1 MPRLTITL
9 PTTTYNRLSALSM
22 QSNDSMSS
30 FINRLIGI
38 GMCCMTDDYQSKQN
52 KNDCEVE
59 QHCQHLII
67 QMNALIKNMSSEM
80 LKFNQEDFEKLR
92 QAAVVKYNELIQT

>member
-9 PTTTYNRLSALSM
+9 PKTVYNRLSVLSM

-30 FINRLIGI
+30 FINRLIGV

-52 KNDCEVE
+52 NSEVVE

-92 QAAVVKYNELIQT
+92 QAAVIKYNELIQK

>member
-9 PTTTYNRLSALSM
+9 PKTVYNRLSALSM

-30 FINRLIGI
+30 LINRLIGV
-38 GMCCMTDDYQSKQN
+38 GMCCMTEDYQSKQN
-52 KNDCEVE
+52 KNSDEVE

-67 QMNALIKNMSSEM
+67 QMNALIKNLSAEM

-92 QAAVVKYNELIQT
+92 QAEIGRASC